1 MVKIYTK
8 SCRSTTRQ
16 RATAQAVAHTVQA
29 ARRVTCDRSSSPIA
43 TKPLRTLKRP
53 NAAHKLL
60 NFYIYPSLII
70 ARIIHIYY
78 IKFRCLYLK
87 TTQHNII
94 DYFHS
99 SIFLSLFF
107 VRPLFNLY
115 SSSSEL

>member
-99 SIFLSLFF
+99 SIFLSFF